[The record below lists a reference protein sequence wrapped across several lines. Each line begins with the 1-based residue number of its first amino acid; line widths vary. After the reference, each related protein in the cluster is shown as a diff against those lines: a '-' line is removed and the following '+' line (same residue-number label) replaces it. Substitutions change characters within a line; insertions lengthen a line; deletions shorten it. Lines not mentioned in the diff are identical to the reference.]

1 MPVSQRVTRDSRVI
15 FSQGDRSFTVKDVID
30 WATVGGELEPIWAE
44 FMRVVECD
52 RLANEQ
58 NLELDDSG
66 LDSASIAF
74 RYEHDLITAEETER
88 WLDDRNLTL
97 SEFSEYF
104 ARRYWGEVY
113 SGKVNPVERSYRA
126 GSPDEKDLFL
136 VDLTL
141 SGDLDRLADR
151 LSWRIAS
158 RANESTD
165 AAESEAEARDPFLSR
180 TKIGVEELADWLAQ
194 LGRDMDWLDDLMR
207 AEIAY

>member
-30 WATVGGELEPIWAE
+30 WATVRGELEPIWAE

-113 SGKVNPVERSYRA
+113 SGKVNPAERPYRA
-126 GSPDEKDLFL
+126 GSPHEKDLFL

-141 SGDLDRLADR
+141 SGELDRLADR
-151 LSWRIAS
+151 LSWRIAA
-158 RANESTD
+158 RATESTD
-165 AAESEAEARDPFLSR
+165 AAEPVAEARAHRL
-180 TKIGVEELADWLAQ
+180 E
-194 LGRDMDWLDDLMR
+194 
-207 AEIAY
+207 